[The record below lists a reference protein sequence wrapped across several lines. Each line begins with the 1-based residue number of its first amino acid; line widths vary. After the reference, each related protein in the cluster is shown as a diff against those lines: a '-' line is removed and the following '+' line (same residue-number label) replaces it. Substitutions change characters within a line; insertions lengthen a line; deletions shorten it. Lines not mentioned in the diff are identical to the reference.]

1 MIKTIGAALILGAG
15 TVAGFSMARRLNE
28 RCRLL
33 QLWLRII
40 EIFKAEIYYQSRL
53 LPEVFRRAAVLCDD
67 SMMADV
73 LRKLA
78 DSIGYGTSFEIDV
91 VWRDF
96 LHKSSGDMLATGD
109 ITILTD
115 LGNYLGGTDRED
127 QGSKLEFCKLALKHN
142 LQLAEAER
150 DRKTG
155 VFRYSGFAVGAVLVL
170 LLL

>member
-1 MIKTIGAALILGAG
+1 MKMIGALLILGACSA
-15 TVAGFSMARRLNE
+15 AGFGMARRLNE

-53 LPEVFRRAAVLCDD
+53 LPEVFRRAADLCGDPA
-67 SMMADV
+67 MTEE
-73 LRKLA
+73 LRRLA
-78 DSIGYGTSFEIDV
+78 DSIGYGTAFDIGMI
-91 VWRDF
+91 WRDF
-96 LHKSSGDMLATGD
+96 LRKSGGDILATGD
-109 ITILTD
+109 IIILTD
-115 LGNYLGGTDRED
+115 LGNYLGGTGRED

-155 VFRYSGFAVGAVLVL
+155 LFRYTGFAVGAVLVL